1 MAVEKTQ
8 GVFTTFNS
16 DTQSTYTGI
25 GIVGAP
31 GIADQFFLTT
41 RLFAPDFKGASE
53 QPGFIVIFRLT

>member
-1 MAVEKTQ
+1 MAVGKTQ
-8 GVFTTFNS
+8 GVFTIFNS

-41 RLFAPDFKGASE
+41 RLSAPDFDGASE

>member
-1 MAVEKTQ
+1 MAFGKTQ
-8 GVFTTFNS
+8 GVFTTFVF
-16 DTQSTYTGI
+16 TYNGI

-41 RLFAPDFKGASE
+41 RLSARDFKGASE